1 MKGFTLVCL
10 FVVMITSVFPL
21 LYSSFDGDVNDL
33 DLGDEVEY
41 TVTRKSAKLSAEN
54 IRKVPKGTVAPEVG
68 ASIVTKSNIGFKRNV
83 LSIPNCDLGILILL
97 VNVWFCHIY
106 TYKAIWGNE
115 IAMAFLLYFRTY
127 CMIKEF
133 FKEKW
138 LGQWELWTPTKTS
151 TQALFKLAEMVSR
164 ALAKL
169 GDNFTV
175 IFTYRNNLN
184 YIGFFSVCSSNN
196 TMILVSDPFVLF
208 GSF

>member
-1 MKGFTLVCL
+1 
-10 FVVMITSVFPL
+10 MITSVFPL

-54 IRKVPKGTVAPEVG
+54 IRKVPKGTVAPEVS

-83 LSIPNCDLGILILL
+83 FFRYLIVILEFLICWLMYD
-97 VNVWFCHIY
+97 FATFIHIRLF
-106 TYKAIWGNE
+106 WGNK

-151 TQALFKLAEMVSR
+151 TQALCKLAEMVSR

-196 TMILVSDPFVLF
+196 TIIF
-208 GSF
+208 GLRPLCLIR